1 MSGTKI
7 LLDLNFPAF
16 EDDLIGLDAN
26 ELRPVLK
33 TLRKIKTLD
42 WETVYRDHGIKWEQV
57 KDAPGKFTIR
67 ISGRSRAVVRREG
80 NYMRFVAIHTEHDA
94 AYGKK

>member
-1 MSGTKI
+1 VSGTKI